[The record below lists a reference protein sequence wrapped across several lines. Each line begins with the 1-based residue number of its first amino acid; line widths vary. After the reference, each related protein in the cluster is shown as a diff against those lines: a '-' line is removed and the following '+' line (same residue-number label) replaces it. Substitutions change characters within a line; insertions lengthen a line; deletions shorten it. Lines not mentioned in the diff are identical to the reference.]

1 MAFSLL
7 VVVKTVLS
15 LSVENH
21 IIIYSSHSRAY
32 LLTPRIKVEVR
43 CYDVGARLGPT
54 RKPGKEEGVDCELAE
69 GLAGPGYWERTQK
82 RPGELLPTLR
92 AGIVFLEK

>member
-7 VVVKTVLS
+7 VMVKMVLS

-21 IIIYSSHSRAY
+21 IIIYSSHSCAY

-43 CYDVGARLGPT
+43 CYGVGAHLGPT
-54 RKPGKEEGVDCELAE
+54 RKPGKEEGG
-69 GLAGPGYWERTQK
+69 GLWAGRGPGWAWVLKEDPE
-82 RPGELLPTLR
+82 RPGELLLTLR